1 MVTPQISAATP
12 QPLSRAPSQISRRF
26 ATSRESSCQSIAR
39 WRWSKKFN
47 HYHEYVANDLDLQDL
62 RRLQAGL
69 PIQR

>member
-1 MVTPQISAATP
+1 
-12 QPLSRAPSQISRRF
+12 LRLPSPSS
-26 ATSRESSCQSIAR
+26 TSGHAEHYR

-47 HYHEYVANDLDLQDL
+47 RYHDQVANDFDLQDL